1 MQKQHRLIRRERKE
15 KEEEEREQS
24 RLSSEGPSSSA
35 KQPKFFELRPGEEFK
50 GIRQGMKRKQIL
62 K

>member
-15 KEEEEREQS
+15 KEEEEREQN
-24 RLSSEGPSSSA
+24 RLSEGTSSNA